1 MHLLPEVDVENF
13 SGEVEVDVGV
23 VGVVPC
29 VGDCQ
34 IQGHVLH
41 PSEGQVR
48 FTEQPDEYR
57 K

>member
-1 MHLLPEVDVENF
+1 MHLLPEVDVENV

-23 VGVVPC
+23 VGVVSC
-29 VGDCQ
+29 VGDRQ
-34 IQGHVLH
+34 VQGHVLH

-48 FTEQPDEYR
+48 FTVQPDGYR